1 MFNLKQSQT
10 IAYIYLIPGILLILP
25 TIYVILLLESTVN
38 TERDAIINNTQKN
51 YQNQLI
57 DAANKLSNYWKTIE
71 DDSNLDSSLDPVN
84 ILSST
89 GADSVVIYD
98 RLGKMIFPVL
108 AKTKDYFSPKMTTS
122 FSRASK
128 WVQENN
134 ILLAINEYIY
144 ISENSTDH
152 REQAIALYEAAV
164 LLLKINKKSEALN
177 KCNRLIY
184 GDRYKLQKN
193 NVGEL
198 ILLNAKLLFLKLEPQ
213 GTLKYQDILNELIDI
228 LVSNKSQELLSSQH
242 YFLSQELNKQHP
254 ETHFTLKNPEKLAL
268 DLLEKT
274 KNPDRRNVLQ
284 KTLVKDLWQYT
295 VNGRIVL
302 LFTEHNLQQKMLA
315 LIGIANIPDKTMIGL
330 ISPGN
335 ESSDTIASMNAANRM
350 PDWKISLNFIEP
362 NYMSSLINERVK
374 VYRTTIILVI
384 AFSLT
389 LGLLFIRDMRRRL
402 RLADL
407 KNDLVA
413 NVTHE
418 LKTPLASTRLLLDTL
433 ISRKDIPADKLTSY
447 LQHLST
453 ENSRLCRLVEHF
465 LAFTKLGENQYSF
478 QIIDT
483 CLDELIEALNEAI
496 KGRFPTQR
504 HLIRTKCVDEDIHFT
519 GDIQSLVTVLLNLL
533 ENALKFSDEC
543 KDVYLDI
550 SRNDK
555 KLLFSVKDDGVGL
568 SRHNQKMIF
577 KRFYQADERLSR
589 NHGGCGLGLSIV
601 KSVLT
606 VHGSKIQVESV
617 QGEGSCFS
625 FDIVIK
631 TKATT

>member
-1 MFNLKQSQT
+1 MFNIKQSQT
-10 IAYIYLIPGILLILP
+10 IVYIYLIPGILLILP
-25 TIYVILLLESTVN
+25 TVYVILLLESTVN
-38 TERDAIINNTQKN
+38 VERDAIINNTQKN
-51 YQNQLI
+51 YQYQLT
-57 DAANKLSNYWKTIE
+57 DSANKLSNYWKTIE

-98 RLGKMIFPVL
+98 RFGKMIFPVL

-164 LLLKINKKSEALN
+164 LLLKINKKPEALN

-184 GDRYKLQKN
+184 GDRYKRQKN

-242 YFLSQELNKQHP
+242 YFLSQGLNKQHP

-335 ESSDTIASMNAANRM
+335 ERPDAIASMNAANRM

-389 LGLLFIRDMRRRL
+389 LGFLFIRDMRRRL
-402 RLADL
+402 RLVDL

-465 LAFTKLGENQYSF
+465 LAFSKLGENQYSF
-478 QIIDT
+478 QIVDT
-483 CLDELIEALNEAI
+483 SLDELIEALNEAI
-496 KGRFPTQR
+496 KGRFPTQH
-504 HLIRTKCVDEDIHFT
+504 HLIKTKCVDEDIHFA

-568 SRHNQKMIF
+568 SRHNQKMVF